1 MTMRVVPYH
10 FPRSLRSQSECL
22 TLYEKGVEYTF
33 KLVNVG
39 PPMENYESAYA
50 PHRSSGP
57 KRPLSASSANSLPS
71 AMSK

>member
-39 PPMENYESAYA
+39 PPMENYESA
-50 PHRSSGP
+50 
-57 KRPLSASSANSLPS
+57 
-71 AMSK
+71 